1 MLAGTAGV
9 VWRPERSSLHGPVWV
24 ETAGSS
30 GFGLTIV
37 VTGQQDYVY
46 VMFSRFKKPA
56 ICLVSVGVLAAPLAP
71 DLDDWLYHSPIDD
84 AFPVT
89 VGSTATSSPST
100 EIVIQ
105 NTITGDLIAVSD
117 DERVRYGLS
126 DDEDTDRQSPMRWSR
141 IIITDPS
148 SGSVPSS

>member
-1 MLAGTAGV
+1 MLLG
-9 VWRPERSSLHGPVWV
+9 VWRPERSPLHGPVR
-24 ETAGSS
+24 AGIAELS

-37 VTGQQDYVY
+37 VTSRQDYMY
-46 VMFSRFKKPA
+46 AMFSRFKKPA
-56 ICLVSVGVLAAPLAP
+56 ICLVSVGVLAAPLTP
-71 DLDDWLYHSPIDD
+71 DLDNWLYHSPIDD

-100 EIVIQ
+100 EMVIQ
-105 NTITGDLIAVSD
+105 NAITGDLIVVSD

-126 DDEDTDRQSPMRWSR
+126 ADENTDPQSPARWSR